1 MNMKNLKKYNE
12 YKSSLSVEKE
22 YSEAYLDTLL
32 QFISDE
38 EAHGQDVDMFIWPTT
53 RAKVIHFFKEE
64 LKKGK

>member
-1 MNMKNLKKYNE
+1 MKYLKNFNE
-12 YKSSLSVEKE
+12 NKSSLSTDKE
-22 YSEAYLDTLL
+22 YSEADLDKLL

-53 RAKVIHFFKEE
+53 RAKVLHFFKEE